1 MIYTTT
7 LTKQTVFKKIIKIV
21 LIATFWIL
29 VWEAASRLVSRN
41 NELLL
46 LILPSPFTVFK
57 TWIKIA
63 FTPNFIKSE
72 ILTLTRIFVGFILGT
87 VLGFAV
93 GIITHISTIIYSLL
107 SPVLK
112 IIRAMPVVAII
123 ILMYLFFD
131 SSTLP
136 VLIVCLMVLP
146 LIWQTTYDGLKNT
159 DVKLL
164 EMAQVFNVSSHK
176 TLLNVK
182 LPSITSGLIT
192 ACVNSLGLAWKS
204 GVAAEVICLPGES
217 LGTMLWQ
224 GKGSVNFDEV
234 YAVTFTVVVLSI
246 IIEILLKY
254 LCNKYLT
261 RNGGILN
268 DRT

>member
-1 MIYTTT
+1 MISTTKP
-7 LTKQTVFKKIIKIV
+7 TKQSILKKAIKVIV
-21 LIATFWIL
+21 IATFWIL
-29 VWEAASRLVSRN
+29 IWEAASRLVSRN

-57 TWIKIA
+57 TWTQIA
-63 FTPNFIKSE
+63 FTPAFIKAES
-72 ILTLTRIFVGFILGT
+72 LTLARIFFGFIIGS

-93 GIITHISTIIYSLL
+93 GIITHISTLIYSLL
-107 SPVLK
+107 SPILK
-112 IIRAMPVVAII
+112 IIRAIPVVAII

-146 LIWQTTYDGLKNT
+146 LIWQTVHDGLKNT
-159 DVKLL
+159 DKSLL
-164 EMAQVFNVSSHK
+164 EMSRVFNLSNRK
-176 TLLNVK
+176 TLVNVK
-182 LPSITSGLIT
+182 LPSITANLIT
-192 ACVNSLGLAWKS
+192 SCVNALGLAWKS
-204 GVAAEVICLPGES
+204 GVAAEVICLPNIS

-234 YAVTFTVVVLSI
+234 YAVTLTVVVLSI
-246 IIEILLKY
+246 IIEYLLKF

-268 DRT
+268 D

>member
-7 LTKQTVFKKIIKIV
+7 QTKQTFFKKIIKVI

-46 LILPSPFTVFK
+46 LILPSPFTVLK
-57 TWIKIA
+57 TWTKIA
-63 FTPNFIKSE
+63 FTPDFIISE
-72 ILTLTRIFVGFILGT
+72 LVTLSRIFIGFIIGSF
-87 VLGFAV
+87 LGFV
-93 GIITHISTIIYSLL
+93 IGIITHISAIVYSLL
-107 SPVLK
+107 SPILK
-112 IIRAMPVVAII
+112 IIRAIPVVAII
-123 ILMYLFFD
+123 ILMYLFFE

-146 LIWQTTYDGLKNT
+146 LIWQTVHDGLKNT
-159 DVKLL
+159 DKSLL
-164 EMAQVFNVSSHK
+164 EMSRVFNLSNRK
-176 TLLNVK
+176 TLVSIK
-182 LPSITSGLIT
+182 LPSITANLIT
-192 ACVNSLGLAWKS
+192 SCVNALGLAWKS
-204 GVAAEVICLPGES
+204 GVAAEVICLPNIS

-234 YAVTFTVVVLSI
+234 YAVTLTVVVLSL
-246 IIEILLKY
+246 IIEYLLKF
-254 LCNKYLT
+254 LCNKYLA

-268 DRT
+268 D